1 MKLYRVSDAPT
12 LHGEPAGPD
21 VKVFGDNYLSF
32 LPGDIVVV
40 ERHQEYDDRV
50 VEAVRLSDGLPQ
62 SVDFSSLEVIGK
74 GLNLTH
80 PDFEWVLRA

>member
-21 VKVFGDNYLSF
+21 VEVFGDNYLSY

-40 ERHQEYDDRV
+40 ERHAEYDDRV

-62 SVDFSSLEVIGK
+62 SVDLSSLEVVGK
-74 GLNLTH
+74 GLKLTH
-80 PDFEWVLRA
+80 PVLRWVLRA